1 VLEQFY
7 ERHDEYM
14 QLAVNNL
21 RLNVP
26 IFNTHRM
33 AAEYVSK
40 YDLELPAETDARIKD
55 FQKLYRSETSDA

>member
-1 VLEQFY
+1 
-7 ERHDEYM
+7 M

-40 YDLELPAETDARIKD
+40 YDLELPAKTDARIKD
-55 FQKLYRSETSDA
+55 FQKLYLSESSDA